1 MKRLLVALLLM
12 SVPLAG
18 QADPDITKPQ
28 VAAAPAKPAEPTT
41 PKVDPL
47 LGVKHSLSVEKTPRT
62 YHLYVP
68 KREARKPRPLVVVL
82 HGAGG
87 TARAIAEVTGFTQ
100 MAERED
106 FVVAYPEGTGRSQS
120 WNAGKCCGYASRT
133 DVPDSEFIKQLVIDV
148 RKKVDIDK
156 TRIYATGFDNGG
168 MMSYRLACD
177 AGDVFAAVG
186 VVAGAMNTESCNP
199 MGRPSLVIIHAR
211 NDEQVPFDGG
221 AAKGGWR
228 AALGNK
234 PVQDASVK
242 DAMDFWIKANYC
254 RAFPLEDSK
263 PDKNTVNYFCAEKRD
278 LRLYT
283 LPDGGHS
290 WPGGFVKAP
299 EKKEG
304 ELDDVD
310 PATLPSTVPATEL
323 LWEFFSKHPPQE
335 IF

>member
-1 MKRLLVALLLM
+1 MKRLLLTCLLLLV
-12 SVPLAG
+12 SLAA

-28 VAAAPAKPAEPTT
+28 VDAAPAKPKASEA

-47 LGVKHSLSVEKTPRT
+47 VGVKNTISVEKTPRT
-62 YHLYVP
+62 YHLYIP
-68 KREARKPRPLVVVL
+68 TRETNKPRPLVVVL

-100 MAERED
+100 VAEREG
-106 FVVAYPEGTGRSQS
+106 FVVAYPEGTGRAQS

-133 DVPDSEFIKQLVIDV
+133 DVPDSEFIKQMVIDIR
-148 RKKVDIDK
+148 RKTNIDK
-156 TRIYATGFDNGG
+156 TRIYATGFSNGG

-186 VVAGAMNTESCNP
+186 VVAGAMNTQSCNP
-199 MGRPSLVIIHAR
+199 AGRPSLVIIHAR

-221 AAKGGWR
+221 AAKGGYR

-242 DAMDFWIKANYC
+242 EAMDFWIKANYC
-254 RAFPLEDSK
+254 RAFPSEDAK
-263 PDKNTVNYFCAEKRD
+263 QDKTTVNYFCAEKRD

-290 WPGGFVKAP
+290 WPGGYVKP
-299 EKKEG
+299 VEKKEDA
-304 ELDDVD
+304 LDDD
-310 PATLPSTVPATEL
+310 LPDNLPSTVPATEL